1 MPRLI
6 VLDTFPLS
14 SVAKREPQRDAA
26 PTLLDQCQQWIKDC
40 IRAGSE
46 VAAPA
51 ITYYETLRE
60 LERLNATSQIAR
72 LRAFC
77 NATPDRYLPLSD
89 AHLNLAAKLWAQS
102 RNAGLPTS
110 SPEALDGDV
119 ILATQVLSIA
129 TLNTEIV
136 VATTNVGHLSQFVPV
151 TLWTDIQ
158 P

>member
-14 SVAKREPQRDAA
+14 SVAKREPMHGAA
-26 PTLLDQCQQWIKDC
+26 PTLLDRCQEWVKEC
-40 IRAGSE
+40 IRAGNR
-46 VAAPA
+46 VIAPA

-77 NATPDRYLPLSD
+77 IATPERYLPLQD
-89 AHLNLAAKLWAQS
+89 ADLNLAAKLWAQS
-102 RNAGLPTS
+102 RNNGLPTS

-119 ILATQVLSIA
+119 ILVAQVLSIQ
-129 TLNTEIV
+129 TDLEIV
-136 VATTNVGHLSQFVPV
+136 IATTNVGHLSQFVAAE
-151 TLWTDIQ
+151 LWSDIA